1 MTDIEAMAKIIAG
14 KPDAFIV
21 ETTKAFVDFA
31 LSRNTHNRPV
41 HMKRATEM
49 ARDMKRGEWAL
60 APDAVAFSS
69 DGVLMNGQ
77 HRLIA
82 DAAAGYPPIPLLI
95 QTGTDAEAQNKTDI
109 GIARTT
115 SDRLCIYAERLVSKT
130 FASAIRCVVIFG
142 ENGRR
147 SGRATDD
154 ELNAAY
160 EKHKGTL
167 ACFPT
172 GCFRGFSAGM
182 IAALLCA
189 VSGGVPAR
197 LAVDFILA
205 VRDGT
210 ELVKG
215 SPVIEYRNKFV
226 IRSSKRGVSPSCHG
240 ASFQKF
246 SFETTQT
253 LFRRYVTRRNQ
264 GLPN

>member
-1 MTDIEAMAKIIAG
+1 MTDLEAMAKIIAG
-14 KPDAFIV
+14 KPGAFIV
-21 ETTKAFVDFA
+21 ESTKAFVDFA
-31 LSRNTHNRPV
+31 LSRNTHNRPIHV
-41 HMKRATEM
+41 KRAEEM
-49 ARDMKRGEWAL
+49 ARDMKCGEWAL
-60 APDAVAFSS
+60 VPDAVAFSS

-82 DAAAGYPPIPLLI
+82 NASAGYPPIPLLV
-95 QTGTDAEAQNKTDI
+95 QTGTDAGAQNKTDI

-115 SDRLCIYAERLVSKT
+115 SDRLCIFAERFVSKT

-147 SGRATDD
+147 NGRATDD

-160 EKHKGTL
+160 EKHKDTL

-172 GCFRGFSAGM
+172 GCFRGYSAGT

-189 VSGGVPAR
+189 VSGGVPVQ
-197 LAVDFILA
+197 LAVDFIIA
-205 VRDGT
+205 VRDGIG
-210 ELVKG
+210 LVKG

-226 IRSSKRGVSPSCHG
+226 VRSSKYGVTPTCHG
-240 ASFQKF
+240 SSFQKF
-246 SFETTQT
+246 SFENTQT

>member
-21 ETTKAFVDFA
+21 ESTKAFVDFA

-41 HMKRATEM
+41 HTKRTAEM
-49 ARDMKRGEWAL
+49 AREMKCGEWVL

-77 HRLIA
+77 HRLFA
-82 DAAAGYPPIPLLI
+82 NAAAGYPPIPLLI
-95 QTGTDAEAQNKTDI
+95 QTGSDAVAQNKTDI

-142 ENGRR
+142 ENGGRN
-147 SGRATDD
+147 GRATEG

-160 EKHKGTL
+160 EKHKRTL
-167 ACFPT
+167 ECFPT

-189 VSGGVPAR
+189 VSGGVPAQ

-205 VRDGT
+205 VRDGIG
-210 ELVKG
+210 LVKG
-215 SPVIEYRNKFV
+215 SPVIEYRNRFV
-226 IRSSKRGVSPSCHG
+226 IRSSKSGITPACHG
-240 ASFQKF
+240 GSFQKF
-246 SFETTQT
+246 SFENTRK
-253 LFRRYVTRRNQ
+253 LFQRYVTRRNQ